1 MLRVLPYLGG
11 LGFILLLFFLAVLV
25 YRYATR
31 SDRLAPKRVLQRRV
45 QRLEVEQAMAD
56 QFLEELVRTAQAS
69 KDMEPLLADSITSQ
83 VTAFKSAQHK
93 RKEIS

>member
-1 MLRVLPYLGG
+1 MRVLPFIGG
-11 LGFILLLFFLAVLV
+11 PLFILLLFFLAVLV

-31 SDRLAPKRVLQRRV
+31 SDRLGSKRALARRV

-56 QFLEELVRTAQAS
+56 GLLEELVRTAQAS

-83 VTAFKSAQHK
+83 VTAFKSAQRK
-93 RKEIS
+93 RKEIK